1 VGRSS
6 KGKVEN
12 LIPFQKGFDPRRN
25 ITGANR
31 KVISAFIEL
40 GYKPKE
46 IRDTYVILMAMTEA
60 ELQLICDNKE
70 CSVLERT
77 VALSLLKGMQKGSL
91 YNIETVIS
99 RAIGT
104 PNQTADVTIDNKIEV
119 VFVKG
124 KTIL

>member
-1 VGRSS
+1 MGINS
-6 KGKVEN
+6 KGKSEN
-12 LIPFQKGFDPRRN
+12 LVPFQKGFDPRRN

-31 KVISAFIEL
+31 KVISTFIEL
-40 GYKPKE
+40 GYSKKE
-46 IRDTYVILMAMTEA
+46 IRDTYVIMMAMTEP
-60 ELQLICDNKE
+60 ELLAIYNNKD

-77 VALSLLKGMQKGSL
+77 IALSLLKGMEKGSL
-91 YNIETVIS
+91 WNLETIIS

-104 PNQTADVTIDNKIEV
+104 PNQSADVNIDNKIEV